1 MKTLL
6 LVALLALVSGP
17 AFAQTTWHGTQT
29 VNTGWFTPNGWGCT
43 PLVNEPELWSPRA
56 DVPLPPEGADV
67 VRVVMQEVRYRANL
81 EVTNLAPQPVTY
93 SIAGLY
99 RFWVGHRPGL
109 YRGGPTMGAT
119 FLRGHGFDQS
129 AATAAYV
136 IQATGGSSTG
146 LTRTIDGGASESI
159 PYERV
164 YGSPDSPLNTFIFV
178 LSAHPEFY
186 QPTRRGAHALW
197 TTAEGDF
204 TWTWTNPPGWTGT
217 HSPLTYS
224 MQREVQA
231 RYTIEYGS
239 YP

>member
-1 MKTLL
+1 MKNLL
-6 LVALLALVSGP
+6 LAIVLLSSS
-17 AFAQTTWHGTQT
+17 AFAQTIWHGAQP

-43 PLVNEPELWSPRA
+43 PLVNEPEQWSQRA
-56 DVPLPPEGADV
+56 DVSLPPDGADV
-67 VRVVMQEVRYRANL
+67 VRIVVQEVRYRANL
-81 EVTNLAPQPVTY
+81 EVTNLATQPVTY

-109 YRGGPTMGAT
+109 YRGGPTMGAV

-129 AATAAYV
+129 AAASAYV
-136 IQATGGSSTG
+136 IQAFGGSSSA
-146 LTRTIDGGASESI
+146 LTRTLAGGASETI

-164 YGSPDSPLNTFIFV
+164 YGSPSNPLNTFTMT
-178 LSAHPEFY
+178 LAAHPEFY

-204 TWTWTNPPGWTGT
+204 TWTWTTPSNWTGT
-217 HSPLTYS
+217 HSPLVYS

-231 RYTIEYGS
+231 TYTVEYGS